1 MNDYKNYFENTK
13 GTGILATADE
23 DGSPNMAVYARPHA
37 MEDGTLAV
45 IMAHNKSYQNIQNNP
60 LASYLYLED
69 GPGYRGKRLHLNKL
83 REEEDSELLRSLKRR
98 SYSKE
103 QEASMKPLHL
113 VFFEVVKER
122 PLVG

>member
-1 MNDYKNYFENTK
+1 MNPYKNYFENTK

-23 DGSPNMAVYARPHA
+23 NGSPNMAVYARPHA

-45 IMAHNKSYQNIQNNP
+45 IMAHHKSYQNIKDNP
-60 LASYLYLED
+60 LASYLFIED
-69 GPGYRGKRLHLNKL
+69 APGYQGKRLYLNKV

-98 SYSKE
+98 SYSE
-103 QEASMKPLHL
+103 EREASMKPLHL
-113 VFFEVVKER
+113 VFFEIVEER